1 MNTFSEDTLWGIAQ
15 NDSTMNDFTIADAEE
30 EGEFNSTK
38 GTDFARLGVAIGK
51 NKHLEELTLFLGDND
66 TALDAS
72 NRDFYEG
79 LKQNTSITKLLLRS
93 FRGIGREI
101 FNAFQEN
108 NNLVDLGVSF
118 CNLGNG
124 GCRFL
129 TKALRKC
136 TNLKYIELYHCNIT
150 DEQLGRITESVSEH
164 RLEKLKFGNNR
175 IGATGCEVIA
185 RLLRDPTCNLDTLV
199 LSNNLIDDVGATTI
213 ISSLANNTKL
223 QCIYLEGNQIDRSIQ
238 NAFLGLICNTSSINS
253 THLSN
258 HTLEI
263 ISLRETEW
271 GGDLYDN
278 TPDLPLLLQLNMF
291 SNKSHVAIR
300 KILQYH
306 PNIDMSPLYNLDLE
320 EDDKNLKALPYV
332 IDWFERARE
341 ALSGSDVRQ
350 CCANRSIESIKLS
363 SIYQFANAMPLLF
376 DRPTSNLKQ
385 RRKRKRKR
393 VYGKVQL
400 LVRGFGSGTHAVD
413 ISLLD
418 NVESLQAKLESK
430 TGINPVGHVMLVCNG
445 KRIEKGDTLND
456 SGCTN
461 GSTVQASFF
470 GRGGHLSSMRR

>member
-1 MNTFSEDTLWGIAQ
+1 M
-15 NDSTMNDFTIADAEE
+15 
-30 EGEFNSTK
+30 
-38 GTDFARLGVAIGK
+38 
-51 NKHLEELTLFLGDND
+51 
-66 TALDAS
+66 
-72 NRDFYEG
+72 
-79 LKQNTSITKLLLRS
+79 
-93 FRGIGREI
+93 
-101 FNAFQEN
+101 FQEN
-108 NNLVDLGVSF
+108 NNLVDLCVSF
-118 CNLGNG
+118 CRLDNG

-129 TKALRKC
+129 TKAMRKC
-136 TNLKYIELYHCNIT
+136 TNLKFIELYNCNIN
-150 DEQLGRITESVSEH
+150 DDQLGRITESVSEH
-164 RLEKLKFGNNR
+164 RLLENVKFGNNR
-175 IGATGCEVIA
+175 ISATGCEAIA
-185 RLLRDPTCNLDTLV
+185 KLLRDPNCSLDTLV
-199 LSNNLIDDVGATTI
+199 LSNNLIDDVGAAII
-213 ISSLANNTKL
+213 ISSLNNNTKL
-223 QCIYLEGNQIDRSIQ
+223 QSIYLEGNQIDRSIQ

-253 THLSN
+253 TYLSN

-278 TPDLPLLLQLNMF
+278 TPDLPRLLQLNKL

-350 CCANRSIESIKLS
+350 CCAKRSIESRKLS

-376 DRPTSNLKQ
+376 VRPTSYLKQ
-385 RRKRKRKR
+385 RRKRKR

-430 TGINPVGHVMLVCNG
+430 TGITPVGHVMFVCNG
-445 KRIEKGDTLND
+445 KRLEKGNTLND
-456 SGCTN
+456 SGCISN
-461 GSTVQASFF
+461 GSTVQASFL
-470 GRGGHLSSMRR
+470 GRGGDEGKNSF